1 MTNAAQSWALLGILG
16 TMATGILALV
26 ALSQANLKAF
36 VAARF
41 DTVDARFNFVD
52 QRFTAVDQRFDGVDR
67 RLEALDRDVQVLS
80 DRVFRD
86 RP

>member
-1 MTNAAQSWALLGILG
+1 MSGAQSWTLLGIIG

-36 VAARF
+36 IGAKFEA
-41 DTVDARFNFVD
+41 VDARFDAMDRKFD
-52 QRFTAVDQRFDGVDR
+52 AKFDGVDR
-67 RLEALDRDVQVLS
+67 RLDDLDRDVQALS
-80 DRVFRD
+80 DRVFRE

>member
-1 MTNAAQSWALLGILG
+1 MAQSWVLLGIIG
-16 TMATGILALV
+16 TMASGILALV

-36 VAARF
+36 VGARF
-41 DTVDARFNFVD
+41 EAVDARFDAVD
-52 QRFTAVDQRFDGVDR
+52 ARFAAVDQRFDGVDR

-80 DRVFRD
+80 DRVFRE